1 MPDTAHFIWLGRQ
14 PPVDVDAL
22 QRRALH
28 TFIRHHPK
36 WGVVAWGNESAH
48 DLVDT
53 QERKRT
59 FDQIR
64 TRLGRVNYLR
74 VLALARYP
82 GIAIDYDTSTRTPVD
97 WLLTIAGE
105 KILVPEIVGKP
116 GSIDVWLI
124 CAGQGANERM
134 EKIADGYPARIDA
147 LAEQYAAED
156 SGAAPRRTRYE
167 RRYADA
173 LFQALHD
180 AGDGVM
186 TMDFS
191 GPRINGRP
199 VPVAHYAMR
208 SWLKVQQE
216 VGPDG
221 I

>member
-14 PPVDVDAL
+14 PPVDIDLL

-36 WGVVAWGNESAH
+36 WGVVAWGNESAR

-53 QERKRT
+53 PERKQT

-74 VLALARYP
+74 ALALERYP
-82 GIAIDYDTSTRTPVD
+82 GIVLDYDTSTRTPVD
-97 WLLTIAGE
+97 WLLTAAGS

-116 GSIDVWLI
+116 GSIDLWLI
-124 CAGQGANERM
+124 CAGAAANEQVS
-134 EKIADGYPARIDA
+134 KIVADYPGRVEA
-147 LAEQYAAED
+147 LAAQYAKED
-156 SGAAPRRTRYE
+156 AGAALRRTRFE

-173 LFQALHD
+173 LFQALQD

-186 TMDFS
+186 ALDLA
-191 GPRINGRP
+191 GRRVNGRP
-199 VPVAHYAMR
+199 APVAHYAMR

-216 VGPDG
+216 VGQDG